1 MKNLVKLT
9 TVLSLL
15 ALLFAACSNSIDSGS
30 YDSSS
35 SSSAGSTKTLTVS
48 ARGDN
53 VDIIFDDT
61 SRTIM
66 PEALYAK
73 DLDFYLWGTDLV
85 DSSSTSGSALAT
97 PKKVT
102 FTKATGQEDDS
113 ATKGTVALDL
123 DISNYTL
130 HLAAV
135 STGATAPTTET
146 EAISAALLLAD
157 ANVDL
162 RYNEK
167 VNFYLSP
174 NNINGYG
181 FVGLKVYSEWDS
193 KPATTGYNIKVGIYD
208 QVTGAAAG
216 TGAEQP
222 SSGSFD
228 LYGTNGSVPAD
239 NNYTVTGAAIPAGTY
254 NFVVTFTEASPAS
267 GATAKV
273 FTYTDTIL
281 VLANRTT
288 TGTVKVPDVIEK
300 KPDTPEDL
308 HVGYVNPS
316 TPDSNIWFVEFDW
329 TDKAT
334 NEAYFQ
340 LELLDITAVS
350 TTGTEA
356 GYVSALM
363 ASTNT
368 KKVETP
374 TATAASNAEGDTA
387 WSNLK
392 ALTSSVKSYTF
403 DYKVYENTLLSDI
416 VQDNTTTIDTP
427 RYIHG
432 SLNKTSATT
441 AQKLVLAVPTGSRW
455 VARLCAVNDAGNST
469 YIYSNSTALTDGTF
483 TSFSTGTTT
492 NGMSSVS
499 ADVAKYTYTA
509 TKWTAAPLS
518 ISRFRIVYNLNNGL
532 FYEAED
538 ADGELKLTDSKPTDK
553 TSSVFAT
560 FPGTAADET
569 VAINSAKT
577 KVVVFASHTT
587 AGTLII
593 NPIGYAYG
601 STTAYA
607 SLYEKGGENVWTSW
621 KVDST
626 DGTDYATKNDDGKL
640 YTAGFANINLY
651 ASYRVKT
658 GNVYIQNLNAYNITD
673 DMVSVFS
680 GTESA
685 TVTTTTAVTV
695 TGKTFSISTVGA
707 TPIKYIY
714 FTLQDTKKYYKS
726 AEFTVTK
733 QGGSEQYGTVG
744 IAGKTKSTSEG
755 NDGFTWAVPVSNYK
769 AGKYEAIYKAYT
781 NVSKTPITYTL
792 EFEITQ

>member
-216 TGAEQP
+216 DSVEQP
-222 SSGSFD
+222 VTGSFD
-228 LYGTNGSVPAD
+228 LYGTDGSVPAI
-239 NNYTVTGAAIPAGTY
+239 NNYTVTGASIPAGTY

-281 VLANRTT
+281 ILANRTT
-288 TGTVKVPDVIEK
+288 TGTVNVPDVIEK

-350 TTGTEA
+350 TTGAEA

-368 KKVETP
+368 KKVASPATP
-374 TATAASNAEGDTA
+374 ASNTDGDTQ

-392 ALTSSVKSYTF
+392 ALTTSVKLYTF

-416 VQDNTTTIDTP
+416 VQDSTTTIETP

-483 TSFSTGTTT
+483 TAFTTGTTT
-492 NGMSSVS
+492 NAIKNAS
-499 ADVAKYTYTA
+499 AAVAKYTYTA

-518 ISRFRIVYNLNNGL
+518 ISRFKIVYNLNNGL
-532 FYEAED
+532 FYEANNV
-538 ADGELKLTDSKPTDK
+538 AGELKLTDSKPTDK
-553 TSSVFAT
+553 TASVFNT

-569 VAINSAKT
+569 VSINSAQT

-587 AGTLII
+587 NGTLII
-593 NPIGYAYG
+593 NPIGYEYG
-601 STTAYA
+601 TPTAYA

-626 DGTDYATKNDDGKL
+626 DGTDYATKNGSDAL

-651 ASYRVKT
+651 ASYRVKS
-658 GNVYIQNLNAYNITD
+658 GNVYIQNFNAYNITD
-673 DMVSVFS
+673 EMVSVFS
-680 GTESA
+680 GQNSSVSLATE
-685 TVTTTTAVTV
+685 VTV
-695 TGKTFSISTVGA
+695 SGKTFTISTVGA

-726 AEFTVTK
+726 AELTVTK

-744 IAGKTKSTSEG
+744 IAGTTKTTSEG